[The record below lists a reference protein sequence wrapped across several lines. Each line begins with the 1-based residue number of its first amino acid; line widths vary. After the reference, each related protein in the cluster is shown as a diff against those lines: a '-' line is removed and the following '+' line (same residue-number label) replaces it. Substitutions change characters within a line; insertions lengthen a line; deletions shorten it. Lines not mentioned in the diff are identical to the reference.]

1 MKHVAIVNNYKIS
14 HSDYK
19 AELFQLLREKHL
31 DKPSEQT
38 KETAVNNLIDAW
50 LLMEECNKHEVI
62 VNDRD
67 VHSHFQELQLQY
79 ESHENFI
86 KDLVRYN
93 ISVDQLL
100 ENIANGLKIKNF
112 IKKKFL
118 DDVSIKPEHIKE
130 YYENHK
136 EQIKYPERARICHIL
151 ISNKDPHAFSKLEE
165 VSNKLYQN
173 KDFCELAIEYSE
185 CPSAKRNG
193 ELGFVS
199 KGDLVEE
206 LENVIFSLKHEE
218 VAGPIPTDFGFHFVK
233 LLEKEESRV
242 PAFDEIRD
250 SLKKQLEKISGE
262 LELLHFIRSL
272 REKATIEIV
281 YENL

>member
-1 MKHVAIVNNYKIS
+1 M
-14 HSDYK
+14 

-31 DKPSEQT
+31 NEPSKQI

-50 LLMEECNKHEVI
+50 LLMQECNKHEVI

-67 VHSHFQELQLQY
+67 VHKLFQELQIQY
-79 ESHENFI
+79 DSHEDFI
-86 KDLVRYN
+86 KDLAKYN
-93 ISVDQLL
+93 ISVDKLL

-112 IKKKFL
+112 IKQNFL
-118 DDVSIKPEHIKE
+118 DSVSIKPEYIKE

-165 VSNKLYQN
+165 VSNKLYEN
-173 KDFCELAIEYSE
+173 HDFYELAMMYSE
-185 CPSAKRNG
+185 CPSAKKNG
-193 ELGFVS
+193 DLGFVS

-206 LENVIFSLKHEE
+206 LENVIFSMKHEE
-218 VAGPIPTDFGFHFVK
+218 VAGPISTDFGFHFVK
-233 LLEKEESRV
+233 LLEKEEARI
-242 PAFDEIRD
+242 PAFDDIKD

-272 REKATIEIV
+272 REQATIEIF